1 MSNTFTPPIL
11 AAGLATP
18 GERGGGIVSTTAD
31 VTTVERWFGDRVGQ
45 RVVAEF
51 VATFALIFIGAGTG
65 VILGRFGPTGLI
77 GIALAHGLVLAI
89 MVSVIAHI
97 SGGHVN
103 PAVTIAAW
111 VTNQIRTG
119 LAAVYIAAQL
129 AGAIAGAYLLR
140 AALPE
145 ELWRP
150 SNLGAPLVQS
160 GITNG
165 KAVLLEAVLTFFLVF
180 AVYGTAIDER
190 GPFSKTA
197 GLTIGLVLTFDIL
210 MGGALTGAAMNPAR
224 ALGPEVGS
232 GTYTAWWVYW
242 IGPISGGVV
251 AAFVYW
257 FAFLEGRE
265 KLARAPKTEQP
276 IGGGPEGD

>member
-1 MSNTFTPPIL
+1 MSIT
-11 AAGLATP
+11 G
-18 GERGGGIVSTTAD
+18 D

-51 VATFALIFIGAGTG
+51 VATFALVFIGAGTG
-65 VILGRFGPTGLI
+65 LVLGRFGPTGLI

-119 LAAVYIAAQL
+119 LAVVYIAAQL
-129 AGAIAGAYLLR
+129 GGAIAGAYLLR
-140 AALPE
+140 ASIPE
-145 ELWRP
+145 DLWRP
-150 SNLGAPLVQS
+150 SNLGAPLIS
-160 GITNG
+160 PGITNG

-224 ALGPEVGS
+224 ALGPEIAAGA
-232 GTYTAWWVYW
+232 YTDWWVYW
-242 IGPISGGVV
+242 IGPVSGGVV

-276 IGGGPEGD
+276 IGGGPAGD